1 MRFGL
6 AGLLLL
12 VASCQPREYNPA
24 RVEAPSPDAGPI
36 LQIPLDRL
44 AVPYCP
50 ECEMSFERFPI
61 ADTLSYEAKLYGFC
75 SEGCKKAFQEKHPP
89 K

>member
-1 MRFGL
+1 MRYGL
-6 AGLLLL
+6 PLLLW
-12 VASCQPREYNPA
+12 VWVSCQPQAYDPQA
-24 RVEAPSPDAGPI
+24 VQAPSPNAGKI
-36 LQIPLDRL
+36 LAIPLDKL

-61 ADTLSYEAKLYGFC
+61 ADTLTYEGKLYGFC
-75 SEGCKKAFQEKHPP
+75 SEGCKKAFQEKQPP